1 MSAPTVKLN
10 SGKPT
15 FVDHTPGSAVTGG
28 DVVVNGN
35 VPMVAAN
42 DIAANALGALAAE
55 GGVYQLPKAITS
67 GTAIGAGV
75 KVYWDAGASQATTS
89 AGGNKLFGFSTA
101 AVADA
106 DDEVNVVHA
115 PDAA

>member
-1 MSAPTVKLN
+1 MATPTAKLDSGAPL
-10 SGKPT
+10 

-28 DVVVNGN
+28 DVVVVGN

-42 DIAANALGALAAE
+42 DIAANELGALGAE
-55 GGVYQLPKAITS
+55 GGVYRMPKTAGS

-75 KVYWDAGASQATTS
+75 KVYWDAGSKVVTTT
-89 AGGNKLFGFSTA
+89 AGGNKLFGYTTEAS
-101 AVADA
+101 ADA
-106 DDEVNVVHA
+106 DTEQRCVHA